1 MSFMARFTRL
11 VLLVFVL
18 HPSGV
23 GAQEWTRY
31 RGPNGTGA
39 GEAGGIPV
47 RWGDTDYDW
56 KVDLPGAGHS
66 EPVIWGEKV
75 FLTSALDE
83 GAVRL
88 ALCLRSQDGGT
99 EWTAR
104 FPSST
109 HGKHRRNSHASS
121 TPAADK
127 DRIYCVF
134 STPAAYTVRAL
145 DHAGKEIWVRDLGP
159 FVSQHSDG
167 ASPILFED
175 KLILPNEQD
184 GKSFVAALDRA
195 TGRVVWNVGRRT
207 EEVAYGTPCI
217 HAPPGGRPE
226 IILSSHA
233 HGISSLDPATGATN
247 WEALVYDKRT
257 VSSPVLAGGLAI
269 GTCGSGGGGNFLVA
283 VKLGGKGDV
292 TATHVA
298 YKLTK
303 SMPYVPTPLVMD
315 DLLFCWGDGG
325 VVSCVEAPTGK
336 VLWQERVD
344 GAFSGSPVRAGDRI
358 YAMSEGGDVF
368 VVAAKRTFELLAR
381 NPLGEGSHST
391 PAIAGGRIYFRTFGK
406 LLAIGGGKPP
416 ADG

>member
-1 MSFMARFTRL
+1 MLRTALRL
-11 VLLVFVL
+11 TCLLL
-18 HPSGV
+18 LLAPPGAA
-23 GAQEWTRY
+23 AQEWARY

-39 GEAGGIPV
+39 GEAAGIPV
-47 RWGDTDYDW
+47 RWGEADYDW
-56 KVDLPGAGHS
+56 KVDVPGAGHS
-66 EPVIWGEKV
+66 QPVLWGEKV
-75 FLTSALDE
+75 FLTSAVGD
-83 GAVRL
+83 GAERL
-88 ALCLRSQDGGT
+88 VLCLRARDGGT

-109 HGKHRRNSHASS
+109 HGKHRRNSYASS
-121 TPAADK
+121 TPAADE
-127 DRIYCVF
+127 DRVYAVF
-134 STPAAYTVRAL
+134 STPAALLVRAL
-145 DHAGKEIWVRDLGP
+145 DHAGKEVWVRDLGP
-159 FVSQHSDG
+159 FVSNHSDG

-175 KLILPNEQD
+175 RLILPNEQD
-184 GKSFVAALDRA
+184 GTSSVVALDRA
-195 TGRVVWNVGRRT
+195 TGRVLWKAARRT

-217 HAPPGGRPE
+217 HSPPGGRPE

-233 HGISSLDPATGATN
+233 HGLSSLDPATGATN

-269 GTCGSGGGGNFLVA
+269 GTCGSGAGGNFLVA

-298 YKLTK
+298 YTLRK
-303 SMPYVPTPLVMD
+303 SIPYVPTPLVMD
-315 DLLFCWGDGG
+315 DLLFLWSDGG
-325 VVSCVEAPTGK
+325 VVSCVQAPAGQ

-358 YAMSEGGDVF
+358 YAMSEGGEVF
-368 VVAAKRTFELLAR
+368 VVAARRTFELLAR